1 MKKLV
6 IAAALTACVGLVQAQ
21 PLAAWTKYREVTI
34 NTTASGANVA
44 TAQANFPLLV
54 RLSNANEA
62 AGSNVLSEAL
72 ANGADVRFTDST
84 GTVVLPHEIEHWSA
98 SSAAIW
104 VRVPSVAGNANTK
117 IRLYWNR
124 SGAPAAS
131 NPSAVFGNNGFLG
144 VWHMGTASGAAAR
157 VNAANPGTNDA
168 IPSGSAAA
176 SMNPTAGIIGMS
188 DSLRA
193 QSAANSGQDTDDH
206 FNMGQITFPNT
217 QVTVS
222 MWVNH
227 PNPQAFTNWNHYFT
241 HGNGNLEHNLW
252 FGRNSNTNGWR
263 ARGAGPDGESGNP
276 ENTTVTDGL
285 IPLETWMHLAVS
297 KDSTDGV
304 RWRMFRNGEMVV
316 NFMPTSGLS
325 NHQFIAGTRA
335 NNYIGRSLWS
345 DPNSHIK
352 VDEVRTSSIA
362 RHPTWMKLEYETQ
375 KAGTNAV
382 TLGTTV
388 TPAAPALAYITKSA
402 TYLVNQAITANT
414 PVTSSAG
421 TGWSIAPTLP
431 AGLSFNTSNGSIT
444 GTPTAV
450 AASADYVVTATVGG
464 NTVKD
469 TVTIAVI
476 TGTPPSAP
484 TSVAA
489 VAGNAQATVTWAAG
503 AAGTSPITS
512 YVVTATQDNAKTCT
526 WDSGPLS
533 CVVTGLTN
541 GTSYTFTVKA
551 VSAVGSSAASSPS
564 TAVTPAGAPGA
575 PTGVT
580 ATQNGGA
587 ASVNVS
593 WTAPTSTGGSPIF
606 EYYVAGTPNGTCFAT
621 APTTYCNVT
630 GLTYGTPYTFTVYAV
645 NAVGNS
651 PLSAPSASVTPVG
664 LAGSFKIQVSGAVK
678 PYTFALTED
687 AMSSTEALTMS
698 ITDVHG
704 RTVWSKTV
712 NPSQDRVRE
721 VTWNGVS
728 STGKVVSAGVYMV
741 RVSAVNAGKTSEVVR
756 PSVK

>member
-1 MKKLV
+1 MKKFV
-6 IAAALTACVGLVQAQ
+6 IAAAFACVGLVQAQ
-21 PLAAWTKYREVTI
+21 APFAAWTKYREVSI
-34 NTTASGANVA
+34 NTTASGANVP
-44 TAQANFPLLV
+44 TAQTNFPVLV
-54 RLSNANEA
+54 RLANTNAA
-62 AGSNVLSEAL
+62 SGSDVLSEAL
-72 ANGADVRFTDST
+72 ANGADIRFTDST
-84 GTVVLPHEIEHWSA
+84 GSVVLPHEIEHWSN

-104 VRVPSVAGNANTK
+104 VRVPTVAGDANTK

-124 SGAPAAS
+124 SGASSTS
-131 NPSAVFGNNGFLG
+131 NSAAVFGNNGFLG
-144 VWHMGTASGAAAR
+144 VWHMGTASGTAAR
-157 VNAANPGTNDA
+157 VNAASPGTNDA
-168 IPSGSAAA
+168 IPSGTEAA

-335 NNYIGRSLWS
+335 NNYIGRSLWA

-362 RHPTWMKLEYETQ
+362 RHPHWMKLEYETQ

-382 TLGTTV
+382 ALGTTV
-388 TPAAPALAYITKSA
+388 TQTTPALAYITKNAS
-402 TYLVNQAITANT
+402 YLVNQAITTNT
-414 PVTSSAG
+414 PVTSGAAS
-421 TGWSIAPTLP
+421 GWSIAPALP
-431 AGLSFNTSNGSIT
+431 AGLSFNTSTGAIT

-450 AASADYVVTATVGG
+450 TASAQYVVSATVGG
-464 NTVKD
+464 NAVKD
-469 TVTIAVI
+469 TLTIAVI
-476 TGTPPSAP
+476 AGTAPAAP
-484 TSVAA
+484 TGVTAVAA
-489 VAGNAQATVTWAAG
+489 SGQATVSWTAG
-503 AAGTSPITS
+503 AAGTSPITQ
-512 YVVTATQDNAKTCT
+512 YVVTATQDNSKTCT
-526 WDSGPLS
+526 WTAGPLS

-551 VSAVGSSAASSPS
+551 TSAAGTSPASSPS
-564 TAVTPAGAPGA
+564 VAVTPAGVPGA

-580 ATQNGGA
+580 AVQNGGA
-587 ASVNVS
+587 AAVNVS
-593 WTAPTSTGGSPIF
+593 WTAPAANGSAIV
-606 EYYVAGTPNGTCFAT
+606 EYYVAGTPSGACYAT
-621 APTTYCNVT
+621 APATSCTVT
-630 GLTYGTPYTFTVYAV
+630 NLAYGTAYTFTVYAV
-645 NAVGNS
+645 NGMGSS
-651 PLSAPSASVTPVG
+651 PLSSPTAAVTPVG

-687 AMSSTEALTMS
+687 AMKSTEALTMS

-704 RTVWSKTV
+704 RTVWSRTV
-712 NPSQDRVRE
+712 NPSKDGLRE

-728 STGKVVSAGVYMV
+728 STGKAVSAGVYMV
-741 RVSAVNAGKTSEVVR
+741 RVSAVNAGKTSEIVR
-756 PSVK
+756 PTVK